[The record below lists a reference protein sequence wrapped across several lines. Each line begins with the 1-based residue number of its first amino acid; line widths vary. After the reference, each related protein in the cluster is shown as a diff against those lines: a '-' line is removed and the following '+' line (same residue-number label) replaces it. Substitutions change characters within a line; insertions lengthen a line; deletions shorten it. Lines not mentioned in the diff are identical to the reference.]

1 HFTHPFSNFGGSAP
15 VRVGSRGG
23 LGPFGTYDMLGN
35 VKEWCWNQDG
45 AGRRYI
51 LGGAWNEPDYMF
63 YWSESNNP
71 FDRSAGNGFRCVK
84 YGAPLPA
91 SLTLAL
97 PRLNRDYSQV
107 KPVSDEAF
115 RVIRSMYAYER
126 APLEPK
132 VVSED
137 SSSEHWRT
145 VKVTY
150 SAGYGNERIP
160 AFLFLP
166 LKATPPFQ
174 TVLFFPGA
182 GALNQK
188 SSENLLN
195 MDRLGVLLKSGR
207 AVLHPIYT
215 GTYERR
221 TGLRVGEHNREVVT
235 QWTREISQ
243 SVDYLESRPD
253 IDRQRL

>member
-1 HFTHPFSNFGGSAP
+1 
-15 VRVGSRGG
+15 
-23 LGPFGTYDMLGN
+23 
-35 VKEWCWNQDG
+35 
-45 AGRRYI
+45 
-51 LGGAWNEPDYMF
+51 
-63 YWSESNNP
+63 
-71 FDRSAGNGFRCVK
+71 
-84 YGAPLPA
+84 
-91 SLTLAL
+91 
-97 PRLNRDYSQV
+97 
-107 KPVSDEAF
+107 
-115 RVIRSMYAYER
+115 MYAYGR
-126 APLEPK
+126 TPLEPK

-253 IDRQRL
+253 IDRQRLAYCGLSWGSRLASIFLALEPRFRVALLWSGGFSLAPRGPEIDEVNFAPRVRTPVLLLNG